1 MLKASDCAVYETL
14 GIQGKASSG
23 TEVYVS
29 PTSAASALLNEYIP
43 RILIMFSLQGC
54 VKA

>member
-1 MLKASDCAVYETL
+1 MTVRSTTL
-14 GIQGKASSG
+14 GIQGKAWSG
-23 TEVYVS
+23 TETHDCEVYMS
-29 PTSAASALLNEYIP
+29 PTSAASALLKEYIP